1 MRKLLNTLYITS
13 EDVYLSLDGEC
24 IVANYPDKTT
34 KMIPLHTLEGVVSF
48 SRKGASPALIGKCV
62 KEGVFMSFYN
72 PYGKFLY
79 NVGNDVN
86 GNVYLRRE
94 QYRIADDK
102 NKSLGF
108 ARNFIISKLYNS
120 RHVIH
125 RYTRDHSLQLDVGK
139 LKGVMNALSESISAA
154 KETKD
159 MDTLRGIEGKAAV
172 SYFSAFPELILQNKE
187 VFFFS
192 GRVKR
197 PPTDPVNALLS
208 FTYSLLSND
217 CASALRS
224 VGLDPYVGFMHAD
237 RPGRKSLGL
246 DLVEELRS
254 VFADRFVLMLI
265 NNRILNSNDFE
276 KRESGE
282 VLLKEDARQRF
293 LSEWQKKKREEI
305 THPFM
310 NEKIKWGLVPYVQA
324 LLLARTIRSDL
335 EAYPPF
341 FWK

>member
-1 MRKLLNTLYITS
+1 MRKFLNTLYVTS
-13 EDVYLSLDGEC
+13 EDTYLSLDGEC
-24 IVANYPDKTT
+24 IVVNYSDKTT
-34 KMIPLHTLEGVVSF
+34 KMIPLHTLESVVSF

-62 KEGVFMSFYN
+62 SEGIFVSFYS

-79 NVGNDVN
+79 SVGNDIN

-102 NKSLGF
+102 EKSLGY
-108 ARNFIISKLYNS
+108 ARNFIIGKLYNS
-120 RHVIH
+120 KYVIH
-125 RYTRDHSLQLDVGK
+125 RYMRDHPFQLDVEK
-139 LKGVMNALSESISAA
+139 LKRVIIVLSESILAA
-154 KETKD
+154 EKTD
-159 MDTLRGIEGKAAV
+159 DIDSLRGIEGKAAV
-172 SYFSAFPELILQNKE
+172 DYFSVFSNLILQNKDT
-187 VFFFS
+187 FFFS
-192 GRVKR
+192 ERVKR

-208 FTYSLLSND
+208 FAYSLLSND
-217 CASALRS
+217 CAAALRS
-224 VGLDPYVGFMHAD
+224 VGLDPYVGFMHVD

-265 NNRILNSNDFE
+265 NNRVLGRQDFE
-276 KRESGE
+276 KRENGE

-293 LSEWQKKKREEI
+293 LSEWQKRKREEI
-305 THPFM
+305 THPYL

-324 LLLARTIRSDL
+324 LLLARTIRGDL

>member
-13 EDVYLSLDGEC
+13 DDVLLSLDGEC
-24 IVANYPDKTT
+24 LIVNYPDKTT
-34 KMIPLHTLEGVVSF
+34 KMIPLHTIEGVVSF
-48 SRKGASPALIGKCV
+48 SHKGATPALIGKCV
-62 KEGVFMSFYN
+62 NEGIFMSFYS

-79 NVGNDVN
+79 NVGNEVN

-102 NKSLGF
+102 DKALEY
-108 ARNFIISKLYNS
+108 ARNFIIGKLYNS
-120 RHVIH
+120 KYVLH
-125 RYTRDHSLQLDVGK
+125 RYIRDHSLQVDVGRIQS
-139 LKGVMNALSESISAA
+139 VIAVLSESMESAGA
-154 KETKD
+154 TGNID
-159 MDTLRGIEGKAAV
+159 VLRGIEGKAAV
-172 SYFSAFPELILQNKE
+172 SYFSVFSCLILQNKE
-187 VFFFS
+187 AFNFKE
-192 GRVKR
+192 RVRR

-217 CASALRS
+217 CAAALRS
-224 VGLDPYVGFMHAD
+224 VGLDPYVGFMHVD

-265 NNRILNSNDFE
+265 NNRVLSADDFE

-282 VLLKEDARQRF
+282 VLLTDDARQRF
-293 LSEWQKKKREEI
+293 LIEWQKKKREEI
-305 THPFM
+305 VHPYLK
-310 NEKIKWGLVPYVQA
+310 EKIRWGLVPYVQA
-324 LLLARTIRSDL
+324 LLLARVIRGDL
-335 EAYPPF
+335 DAYPPF